1 MELSPSSIA
10 EAFEWVDGEHP
21 DGAGVDQVGQQNTN
35 TRKLTEEM
43 LDGVFLR
50 ARGIDSLTAG
60 SRAPAARDGVTST
73 GRLTDAMRD
82 GFFLRAWELL
92 HRK

>member
-10 EAFEWVDGEHP
+10 EAFGLGTPAAPLVTITAGPRPRVGGREHP

-50 ARGIDSLTAG
+50 AR
-60 SRAPAARDGVTST
+60 
-73 GRLTDAMRD
+73 
-82 GFFLRAWELL
+82 ELI
-92 HRK
+92 R